1 MLSRV
6 SVDELKYIK
15 SGSRDSITGR
25 RSMPEERKRTTEEEY
40 FYKKER
46 ELVEKLRQRAALE
59 AERGAMGESLGVAD
73 ERILEDLQALGFTRD
88 TVALLHL
95 VPLVAV
101 AWAEGGIDKRERQ
114 LIYEVAKLRGIESG
128 GAAAKQLDG
137 WLNRRP
143 SDEFF
148 ERSLRIIRAVLKS
161 LPQEAQQESRQSLV
175 AYCTRIAAASGG
187 ILGLGSKISA
197 AESALLTKIATEL
210 EEGHEA
216 AAKQIISGT

>member
-1 MLSRV
+1 
-6 SVDELKYIK
+6 
-15 SGSRDSITGR
+15 
-25 RSMPEERKRTTEEEY
+25 MPEERKRSTEEEY
-40 FYKKER
+40 FHRKER

-59 AERGAMGESLGVAD
+59 AEKGAMGKSLGVAD
-73 ERILEDLQALGFTRD
+73 EKILEDLQALGFTRD

-114 LIYEVAKLRGIESG
+114 LIYEVAKLRGIEGG
-128 GAAAKQLDG
+128 GAASEQLDQ
-137 WLNRRP
+137 WLNHRP
-143 SDEFF
+143 SEEFF
-148 ERSLRIIRAVLKS
+148 QRSLRIIRAVLKS
-161 LPQEAQQESRQSLV
+161 LPQETQQESKQSLV

-216 AAKQIISGT
+216 AAKQIISGK

>member
-1 MLSRV
+1 
-6 SVDELKYIK
+6 
-15 SGSRDSITGR
+15 
-25 RSMPEERKRTTEEEY
+25 MPEERKRSTEEEY
-40 FYKKER
+40 FHKKER
-46 ELVEKLRQRAALE
+46 ELVEKLRKRAALE
-59 AERGAMGESLGVAD
+59 AERAAMGKSLGVAD
-73 ERILEDLQALGFTRD
+73 EKILEDLQALGFTRD

-114 LIYEVAKLRGIESG
+114 LIYEVAKLRGIEGGGG
-128 GAAAKQLDG
+128 GAASEQLDG

-143 SDEFF
+143 SEEFF

-187 ILGLGSKISA
+187 ILGLGSKVSA
-197 AESALLTKIATEL
+197 AESALLTKIAAEL

-216 AAKQIISGT
+216 AAKQIVSGT